1 MAVASSNDVS
11 DSPLL
16 PELLDGIEGEIE
28 QVSGDGAYDC
38 RSNIENRGATPI
50 IPPRKDAQIGKQG
63 NRKHKP
69 PPRNENLGRIHRI
82 GKKRWKEESHYH
94 RRDLAEATMFRFQ
107 TILGGQLRCRHIDN
121 QAALNWMSH
130 LGMPDSYLVES

>member
-1 MAVASSNDVS
+1 MEPMIAAAILRIEVQ
-11 DSPLL
+11 PLSFL
-16 PELLDGIEGEIE
+16 PE
-28 QVSGDGAYDC
+28 
-38 RSNIENRGATPI
+38 
-50 IPPRKDAQIGKQG
+50 KKQG

-121 QAALNWMSH
+121 STALNWMSH